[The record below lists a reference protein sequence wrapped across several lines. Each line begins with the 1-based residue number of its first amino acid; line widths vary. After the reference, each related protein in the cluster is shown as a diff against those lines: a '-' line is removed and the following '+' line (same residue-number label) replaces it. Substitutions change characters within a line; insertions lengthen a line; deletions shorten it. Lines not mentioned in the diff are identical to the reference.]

1 MLKCNREYWNTT
13 YLGTKFHLWTGDA
26 ETVKERSSSAHAKRS
41 REVWANKSTCATNSC
56 APAVCSSTLP
66 SVVPVRVERCAVSS
80 GAERAGG
87 WWPERTADSGERTG
101 RGSSAIWLPALLESI
116 SKRLIY
122 RILHVHYPHWM
133 VCAEKSNT
141 FISAHIHVTVDKR
154 SCGDK
159 HKEHSVIHYL

>member
-26 ETVKERSSSAHAKRS
+26 ETAKERSSSAHTKRS
-41 REVWANKSTCATNSC
+41 REVWENKSTCATNSC

-80 GAERAGG
+80 GAERAGV
-87 WWPERTADSGERTG
+87 WWPERTAESAERTG
-101 RGSSAIWLPALLESI
+101 RGSSAIWLPAPLESI

-122 RILHVHYPHWM
+122 RILHVNYPHWM
-133 VCAEKSNT
+133 ACAEKSNT
-141 FISAHIHVTVDKR
+141 FISAH
-154 SCGDK
+154 SCP
-159 HKEHSVIHYL
+159 SR